1 MRGRSRT
8 RAGFRLGLVIVA
20 LALVGGGGYWWGER
34 NALRSEL
41 VPPPGAIVAA
51 PAPAPAAPAA
61 SVGSVAQIQ
70 PEPPPSPVQRLNDA
84 LHPDTAPT
92 TEADPPVAPNG
103 VSWGHA
109 KGLEK
114 AKDDLHLHASAAIV
128 TDATSGQVLYQKNAD
143 VMLPIASLSK
153 LMTAMVLTEAKL
165 PMNQVL
171 QITDDDVDHE
181 RHSRSRLRVGTV
193 LTRDEA
199 LHLAL
204 MSSENR
210 AAHALART
218 YPGGVEAFAAAMN
231 RKAHELGMTHT
242 HYVEPTGLSNHNQS
256 TAHDLA
262 LLAAAAAKNPL
273 IAQYSTT
280 PEHDAQLGRH
290 LVRFNNSDRL
300 VKSSRWDIHLQKT
313 GYIIE
318 AGECLIVDATMHGRN
333 LILVLLDSSSP
344 VTRLDDAE
352 RIRHW
357 ATGETYPPPHQGFI
371 KRHLHNMRVHLRRR
385 HHTA

>member
-1 MRGRSRT
+1 MRVRSRART
-8 RAGFRLGLVIVA
+8 GFRVGLTVAA
-20 LALVGGGGYWWGER
+20 LAVLAGCAFWFAQRSEI
-34 NALRSEL
+34 RSEL
-41 VPPPGAIVAA
+41 VPPPGVKAPATAAA
-51 PAPAPAAPAA
+51 PVQA
-61 SVGSVAQIQ
+61 
-70 PEPPPSPVQRLNDA
+70 EPPPSPVQQLADA
-84 LHPDTAPT
+84 IHPENAPT
-92 TEADPPVAPNG
+92 TEADPPLAPNG

-109 KGLEK
+109 KGLQK
-114 AKDDLHLHASAAIV
+114 AKDDLHLKASAATV
-128 TDATSGQVLYQKNAD
+128 VDAATADVLYRKNDD

-153 LMTAMVLTEAKL
+153 LMTGIVLTEARL
-165 PMNQVL
+165 PMDEVL
-171 QITDDDVDHE
+171 QITEDDVDHE
-181 RHSRSRLRVGTV
+181 RHSRSRLRVGTI

-231 RKAHELGMTHT
+231 RKAHELGMLHT
-242 HYVEPTGLSNHNQS
+242 HYVEPTGLSNRNQS

-262 LLAAAAAKNPL
+262 LLAIAAAKNPL
-273 IAQYSTT
+273 VARYSTT
-280 PEHDAQLGRH
+280 PEHEAMLGRH

-318 AGECLIVDATMHGRN
+318 AGECLIVNATMHGRN
-333 LILVLLDSSSP
+333 LILVLLDSASP
-344 VTRLDDAE
+344 FTRIDDAE

-357 ATGETYPPPHQGFI
+357 ATGESYPPPHQGFI
-371 KRHLHNMRVHLRRR
+371 KRHLHNVHVHLRR
-385 HHTA
+385 HGHSA

>member
-8 RAGFRLGLVIVA
+8 KAGFLFALTIAGLVVLAACA
-20 LALVGGGGYWWGER
+20 LWLSDW
-34 NALRSEL
+34 NARRAEL
-41 VPPPGAIVAA
+41 VPPIGAAAPPASPVAGTPVAAA
-51 PAPAPAAPAA
+51 PAVVQAPADP
-61 SVGSVAQIQ
+61 G
-70 PEPPPSPVQRLNDA
+70 PGPVQRLKDVI
-84 LHPDTAPT
+84 HPDTAPT
-92 TEADPPVAPNG
+92 TEADPPVAPDG

-109 KGLEK
+109 KGLQHAADE
-114 AKDDLHLHASAAIV
+114 LHLKASAAIV
-128 TDATSGQVLYQKNAD
+128 TDAATGRILFHKNAD
-143 VMLPIASLSK
+143 AVLPIASLSK
-153 LMTAMVLTEAKL
+153 LMTALVLIEAKL
-165 PMNQVL
+165 PMDEAIR
-171 QITDDDVDHE
+171 ITEDDVDHE

-218 YPGGVEAFAAAMN
+218 YPGGVEAFATAMN
-231 RKAHELGMTHT
+231 AKARALGMLHT
-242 HYVEPTGLSNHNQS
+242 QYVEPTGLSNRNQS
-256 TAHDLA
+256 TARDLA

-280 PEHDAQLGRH
+280 PEHDAALGRH

-300 VKSSRWDIHLQKT
+300 VKSSRWAIHLQKT

-318 AGECLIVDATMHGRN
+318 AGECLIVNATMGARN
-333 LILVLLDSSSP
+333 LILVLLDSASP
-344 VTRLDDAE
+344 VSRIDDAE

-357 ATGETYPPPHQGFI
+357 ATGEPYPPPRQGFI
-371 KRHLHNMRVHLRRR
+371 KRHLRNLRVHLRRR
-385 HHTA
+385 HHAA

>member
-1 MRGRSRT
+1 MRVRSRT
-8 RAGFRLGLVIVA
+8 RAGFRLGLTLATLAVA
-20 LALVGGGGYWWGER
+20 AGCAYWLMDR
-34 NALRSEL
+34 SAMRSEL
-41 VPPPGAIVAA
+41 VPPPGAA
-51 PAPAPAAPAA
+51 APAAPI
-61 SVGSVAQIQ
+61 AQAQ
-70 PEPPPSPVQRLNDA
+70 PEPAPSPVQRLNDA
-84 LHPDTAPT
+84 LHPETAPT

-103 VSWGHA
+103 VSWGRA
-109 KGLEK
+109 KGLHLT
-114 AKDDLHLHASAAIV
+114 KDELRLKASAAIV
-128 TDATSGQVLYQKNAD
+128 TDANTGEVLYRKNDD

-153 LMTAMVLTEAKL
+153 LMTGVVLTETKL
-165 PMNQVL
+165 PMDEVI
-171 QITDDDVDHE
+171 QITEDDVDHE
-181 RHSRSRLRVGTV
+181 RHSRSRLRVGTM

-231 RKAHELGMTHT
+231 SKARELGMRHT
-242 HYVEPTGLSNHNQS
+242 HYVEPTGLSTRNQS

-262 LLAAAAAKNPL
+262 ILAAAAAKNPL
-273 IAQYSTT
+273 VAQYSTT
-280 PEHDAQLGRH
+280 PQHEAMLGRH

-318 AGECLIVDATMHGRN
+318 AGECLIVNATMRGRN
-333 LILVLLDSSSP
+333 LVLVLLDSASP
-344 VTRLDDAE
+344 FSRIDDAE

-357 ATGETYPPPHQGFI
+357 ASGEREPAPRQGFI
-371 KRHLHNMRVHLRRR
+371 KRHLRNVRMRLRHKDR
-385 HHTA
+385 AA